1 MEPPRTLAQ
10 RRADA
15 LAMLRARH
23 SDAWVGTASA
33 TGEPH
38 LVPLSFSWDGERV
51 ILATAESTPTARH
64 ILASGR
70 ARLAL
75 GTTRDV
81 VLVHA
86 QLAESVAVHEA
97 SAVVAD
103 GYAAQADWD
112 PRSAEGEYVYLLLE
126 PRRILVWREVN
137 EIPGR
142 TVMRDGVWLS

>member
-1 MEPPRTLAQ
+1 MLEQ
-10 RRADA
+10 RREDA
-15 LAMLRARH
+15 LAMLRAER
-23 SDAWVGTASA
+23 SDAWVATAS
-33 TGEPH
+33 TSDGGEAH
-38 LVPLSFSWDGERV
+38 LVPLSFAWDESRV
-51 ILATAESTPTARH
+51 ILATAEATPTARNL
-64 ILASGR
+64 LATGQ

-86 QLAESVAVHEA
+86 RLAESVPVREA
-97 SAVVAD
+97 GAEVAD
-103 GYAAQADWD
+103 GYAEQADWD
-112 PRSAEGEYVYLLLE
+112 PRGAEGQYVYLLLE